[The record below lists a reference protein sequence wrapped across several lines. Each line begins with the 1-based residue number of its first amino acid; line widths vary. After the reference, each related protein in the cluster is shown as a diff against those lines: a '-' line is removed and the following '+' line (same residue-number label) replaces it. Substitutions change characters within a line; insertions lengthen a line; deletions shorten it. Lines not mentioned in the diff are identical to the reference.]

1 MDYPEVIETAAD
13 LRAVLAEHVEPHPW
27 ITYTRRDP
35 FGPGAET
42 VLVPEPLAPPLPM
55 WVVITDE
62 LREDS
67 GERLP
72 VGFVGTTG
80 ETDTRYTPPV
90 LAMAEHR
97 PMADQPADLLAD
109 RAPALFVNPL
119 DGGTTAT
126 LGRCVAPLRAAQ
138 VLRRVADRCRAEQ
151 DRWASQRVV
160 SRKLTDEATTYD
172 AVADQYEAAAVD
184 STRFW
189 WAEFRARALAA
200 ATPDPGVV
208 VEPIPIRLH

>member
-13 LRAVLAEHVEPHPW
+13 LRAVLGERVEPHPW
-27 ITYTRRDP
+27 ITYRRDC
-35 FGPGAET
+35 GT

-55 WVVITDE
+55 WVVVTDE
-62 LREDS
+62 IREDY
-67 GERLP
+67 GDRLP
-72 VGFVGTTG
+72 AGFVGTTG
-80 ETDTRYTPPV
+80 ETDTRYTPV
-90 LAMAEHR
+90 DMAMAEHR
-97 PMADQPADLLAD
+97 PMADQPADLFAD

-119 DGGTTAT
+119 RGGTTAT
-126 LGRCVAPLRAAQ
+126 LRSSAQ
-138 VLRRVADRCRAEQ
+138 LIRGADVLRNIAARCRAGADGAQ
-151 DRWASQRVV
+151 GRATAR
-160 SRKLTDEATTYD
+160 RLTDEATTYD
-172 AVADQYEAAAVD
+172 AVADQFDAAATD